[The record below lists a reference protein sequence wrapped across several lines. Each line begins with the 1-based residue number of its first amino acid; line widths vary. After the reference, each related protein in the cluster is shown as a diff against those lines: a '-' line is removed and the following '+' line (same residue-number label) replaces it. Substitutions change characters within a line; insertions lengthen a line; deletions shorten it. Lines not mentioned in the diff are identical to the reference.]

1 MTSIK
6 TLASLSP
13 HKYLI
18 KTSEEV
24 KLLEFRGH
32 QLNTYTILKLMKG
45 RDRDSEFQSHN
56 IHGVI
61 LSNKEAESDSILVA
75 NA

>member
-1 MTSIK
+1 MTNILSI
-6 TLASLSP
+6 ASLSP

-18 KTSEEV
+18 KTREEV
-24 KLLEFRGH
+24 KLLEFRGL
-32 QLNTYTILKLMKG
+32 QLKTYTLLNLMKG
-45 RDRDSEFQSHN
+45 RDRNPEFQSHN

-61 LSNKEAESDSILVA
+61 VNDEVSESNCILVA